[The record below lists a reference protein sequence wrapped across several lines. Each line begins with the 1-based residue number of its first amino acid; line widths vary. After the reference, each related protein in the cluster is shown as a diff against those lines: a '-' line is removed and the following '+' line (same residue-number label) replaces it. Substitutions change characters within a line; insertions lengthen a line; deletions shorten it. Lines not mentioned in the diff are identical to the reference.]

1 MVRFQRSGESLERH
15 GHRMGE
21 RTLELKYPS
30 PNPRVAWRTL
40 GDEVIIV
47 TPDESVLYALN
58 PTGSFIWQQATGQ
71 RTVQEIIA
79 ALLREFETEPEAAA
93 ADAAEFLQSLNERGL
108 LRLTDQPGNHN
119 QRE

>member
-21 RTLELKYPS
+21 RALELKYPS
-30 PNPRVAWRTL
+30 PNPRVAWRPL

-58 PTGSFIWQQATGQ
+58 STGSFIWQQATGR
-71 RTVQEIIA
+71 RTVEEITA
-79 ALLREFETEPEAAA
+79 ALCREFETEPEAAA
-93 ADAAEFLQSLNERGL
+93 ADTKDFLQSLIERGL
-108 LRLTDQPGNHN
+108 VGATAHRGA
-119 QRE
+119 